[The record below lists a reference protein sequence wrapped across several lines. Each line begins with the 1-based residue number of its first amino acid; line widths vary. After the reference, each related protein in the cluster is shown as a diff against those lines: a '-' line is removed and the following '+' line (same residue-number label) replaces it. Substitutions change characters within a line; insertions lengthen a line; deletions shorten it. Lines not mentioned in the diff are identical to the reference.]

1 MNDLTK
7 TPLFNKDGDDSPENQ
22 RLINGTPA
30 GISNLGENKF
40 KWSTDLYRMM
50 VGNFWVPQKVSL
62 ADDKTTINELTKEE
76 DDAVKNTLSFLI
88 FLDSFQCNN
97 LPNIHEYI
105 TAPNVANLIIVQ
117 QYQEVVHCFAEGTEI
132 LTPSGWTDFKYLDN
146 DSLVAQYNNDKTIN
160 FVKPTEIIES
170 EYNGDMVRLSN
181 TRYDTLITPNHRIV
195 YMNQYNDYNLKIKEA
210 KNVSVHNHRIPVAG
224 YSNGE
229 KKSLTEI
236 DRLHIAYQADGYM
249 CNNGNVTN
257 DGIMYRWY
265 VKKDRKK
272 ERLIDICK
280 RGNFRYT
287 HKPKNSSG
295 YHTIYVWVDEMFDKE
310 FDFVDLSNVSTNYC
324 HEFIEEASYWDG
336 CRSGNNIRY
345 TNTNKKAIDKI
356 MAIGT
361 LGNYRVGIYECA
373 GDKGF
378 GKACDNPK
386 QFYQLNF
393 VMNDK
398 PYINGRTIKKT
409 IEHYDGKIYCVTVP
423 SGMIVVR
430 YNNRVTI
437 SGNSESYQY
446 MLESLYPLM
455 TRESIYNKWR
465 DNPALLERIE
475 YVASFGQKFKNEPTL
490 ENFKLIIVINLL
502 LESLY
507 FYQGFML
514 WDQLASR
521 NKLTQSAKIIDY
533 IRNDEMTHIGIFV
546 NIIRELFNEED
557 KQMIID
563 MFKVA
568 VEQEINWA
576 HHVYGD
582 NILGMS
588 KKSSEQYVK
597 FLAND
602 RLSRVGID
610 PIYPE
615 VTKNPYEH
623 LEGKKR
629 ENFFETGAVTSYDR
643 SESVGG
649 WDDF

>member
-1 MNDLTK
+1 MSDLTK

-76 DDAVKNTLSFLI
+76 DEAVKNTLSFLI

-117 QYQEVVHCFAEGTEI
+117 QYQEVVH
-132 LTPSGWTDFKYLDN
+132 
-146 DSLVAQYNNDKTIN
+146 
-160 FVKPTEIIES
+160 
-170 EYNGDMVRLSN
+170 
-181 TRYDTLITPNHRIV
+181 
-195 YMNQYNDYNLKIKEA
+195 
-210 KNVSVHNHRIPVAG
+210 
-224 YSNGE
+224 
-229 KKSLTEI
+229 
-236 DRLHIAYQADGYM
+236 
-249 CNNGNVTN
+249 
-257 DGIMYRWY
+257 
-265 VKKDRKK
+265 
-272 ERLIDICK
+272 
-280 RGNFRYT
+280 
-287 HKPKNSSG
+287 
-295 YHTIYVWVDEMFDKE
+295 
-310 FDFVDLSNVSTNYC
+310 
-324 HEFIEEASYWDG
+324 
-336 CRSGNNIRY
+336 
-345 TNTNKKAIDKI
+345 
-356 MAIGT
+356 
-361 LGNYRVGIYECA
+361 
-373 GDKGF
+373 
-378 GKACDNPK
+378 
-386 QFYQLNF
+386 
-393 VMNDK
+393 
-398 PYINGRTIKKT
+398 
-409 IEHYDGKIYCVTVP
+409 
-423 SGMIVVR
+423 
-430 YNNRVTI
+430 
-437 SGNSESYQY
+437 SESYQY

-546 NIIRELFNEED
+546 NIIRELFDEED
-557 KQMIID
+557 KQMIVD

-643 SESVGG
+643 SESVDG